1 MRQIRPFFN
10 LNRACGRPVKLSR
23 RCGAVFA
30 AAFVALLSVFGA
42 EVPKAQADALW
53 PVGPVIS
60 SKAAMVIE
68 ADTGVVLYKSDAYTA
83 YQPANI
89 SQIMTSLI
97 VLERFSLND
106 IMTMSTKAETSTKGS
121 RVGLVRKES
130 VTVESA
136 LYAVLLASGNEV
148 AYGLSEMVSGDR
160 DSFVEL
166 MNRRAAE
173 LGAVNTH
180 FTSPEGADDNE
191 HYTCAADMAL
201 FAREAYKNADFLRI
215 TSTAKYTIP
224 ATNLKE
230 ARPIANRHLFVK
242 GDKKYE
248 PAVAGKVGYSSAAG
262 YTGVT
267 YASKD
272 VMNVICVILGAGSG
286 DTLYDETKQL
296 CNWCFENY
304 KAYNIEENELGAN
317 TTFAALFDKAVRFNA
332 GSPEAIVSFEGNNVV
347 VVPKGVPFSDITR
360 KVSFDV
366 LKEYYH
372 GNNKVGTISY
382 EYGGIFVGS
391 ADIIYYNEGYP
402 LNTDVIDERWPKFL
416 FKIDDV
422 FTPEHAAL
430 LEDYAKLG
438 IATPTPV
445 PKATDAPTPT
455 LTEQQQGH
463 EKISGFRRKMII
475 ASGIGTAL
483 ILVTLYFVA
492 FEIPYLKKK
501 ME

>member
-1 MRQIRPFFN
+1 MAFLAALFV
-10 LNRACGRPVKLSR
+10 AVGVAAGRP
-23 RCGAVFA
+23 AVTG
-30 AAFVALLSVFGA
+30 VR
-42 EVPKAQADALW
+42 ADEALW
-53 PVGPVIS
+53 PVGPVIT

-166 MNRRAAE
+166 MNRRAGE

-180 FTSPEGADDNE
+180 FTSPEGADDPE

-215 TSTAKYTIP
+215 TGTARYTIP

-242 GDKKYE
+242 GDIKYE

-267 YASKD
+267 YAGKD
-272 VMNVICVILGAGSG
+272 GMNVICVILGAGSS
-286 DTLYDETKQL
+286 DTLYAETKQL

-317 TTFAALFDKAVRFNA
+317 ATFASLFDSASRFNV
-332 GSPEAIVSFEGNNVV
+332 GSPDPIVTFEGSNVV

-360 KVSFDV
+360 KVSFDG

-372 GNNKVGTISY
+372 GNNRVGTITY

-402 LNTDVIDERWPKFL
+402 LNTEVIDERWPAFL
-416 FKIDDV
+416 FRIDDV

-430 LEDYAKLG
+430 LEQYEKLG
-438 IATPTPV
+438 IATPTPEPV
-445 PKATDAPTPT
+445 ATDAPTPT
-455 LTEQQQGH
+455 PTEQQKNH
-463 EKISGFRRKMII
+463 DKISGFRRRMII
-475 ASGIGTAL
+475 GGGVGTAVV
-483 ILVTLYFVA
+483 LVGLYLVA
-492 FEIPYLKKK
+492 FEIPYQKKK